1 MSDPR
6 VEVHCGGFSFTIAV
20 CTAKAPISGGYFL
33 ADVDSR
39 ALDGSAIF
47 RIVNLHNQPADH
59 PAKIEVIQM
68 GHRENNPE
76 IPATIQ
82 HEPTGSTGLRHRRGA
97 VSLARYAPGTVYHSW
112 FVCMRDEPGL
122 DEGGA
127 RNPDGYGFAAFGYVS
142 EGFEH
147 LQRLFAEYA
156 RGPEYLTAPITLVRV
171 RRAGPA
177 LDHPTSPSGA
187 APPE

>member
-1 MSDPR
+1 VSDPR
-6 VEVHCGGFSFTIAV
+6 VEVQCGSFSFTIAV

-68 GHRENNPE
+68 GHREDNPE

-82 HEPTGSTGLRHRRGA
+82 HEPTGITGLRHRRGV
-97 VSLARYAPGTVYHSW
+97 VSLARYAPGAAYHSCQHGHVENRKNHHLW
-112 FVCMRDEPGL
+112 WSDSPFRSEPRRIT
-122 DEGGA
+122 DICQYQRVA
-127 RNPDGYGFAAFGYVS
+127 R
-142 EGFEH
+142 
-147 LQRLFAEYA
+147 L
-156 RGPEYLTAPITLVRV
+156 
-171 RRAGPA
+171 
-177 LDHPTSPSGA
+177 
-187 APPE
+187 